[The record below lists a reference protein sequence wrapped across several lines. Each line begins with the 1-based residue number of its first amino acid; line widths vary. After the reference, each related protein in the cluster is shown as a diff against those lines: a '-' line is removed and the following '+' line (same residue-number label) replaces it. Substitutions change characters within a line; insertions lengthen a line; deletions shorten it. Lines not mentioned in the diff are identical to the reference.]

1 MPVHPRVIGFLGRA
15 LNHEFMAV
23 QQYLVQSRLC
33 ALWGMQDWADQFAH
47 EAREELEHA
56 GLLSD
61 QLLRLGIAPSAGSLR
76 PSRPGRDLREMLEQD
91 QEIEVAAVELYA
103 EAAAFARRLRD
114 EASAALFARLLE
126 DEQGHL
132 AHLGHVLAGLR
143 GNGHG
148 I

>member
-1 MPVHPRVIGFLGRA
+1 MRPHPRIAGFLGRA
-15 LNHEFMAV
+15 LSHEFLAV

-33 ALWGMQDWADQFAH
+33 RLWGWQAWAESFAK

-61 QLLRLGIAPSAGSLR
+61 HLLLMGIAPSAGTLR

-91 QEIEVAAVELYA
+91 MEIEWSAVELYA
-103 EAAAFARRLRD
+103 QALDFSRRVRD
-114 EASAALFARLLE
+114 EGAAKLFAHLLA

-132 AHLGHVLAGLR
+132 AHLQEMITSLGAADHGH
-143 GNGHG
+143 
-148 I
+148 